1 MSQQPAPQQGGPAA
15 SRAWPARLA
24 QLVLVV
30 SAGGWV
36 GAKLLGAGGLTVEDL
51 LALLVFAGF
60 VGVGTLIVTRRPGN
74 RVGWLMVAGGAL
86 WAIGLAALDVAYR
99 AIVTAPGSVPAAA
112 VWALGGASMRNLGW
126 YLLTI
131 GVPMV
136 FPDGHLAGPRWRW
149 LPWMLAIV
157 ITGSLVDTLT
167 APGANLSQLG
177 AWLNPLA
184 LPAALQPI
192 NALAFW
198 ASVPLG
204 LIALAAAVVQLVSRW
219 RRGGPLVR
227 RQLTLFAVAAAL
239 PIVAIPVTFATGVGW
254 LFSAAALP
262 LPFAIGFA
270 VLARGLYDIDRIIGR
285 TVAYGLLTLVLG
297 GGYAGVVLGL
307 GQLLGRDSSLVVAT
321 ATLAVAALFQPA
333 RRRIQAAVDRRFN
346 RRRHDAAATI
356 AIFTGRLRDQID
368 LDTLTSELLAVVEIT
383 MEPTALSLWLRPPA
397 EHSTAVTR

>member
-24 QLVLVV
+24 RLVLVV

-51 LALLVFAGF
+51 LALLVLLGF
-60 VGVGTLIVTRRPGN
+60 VGVGTLIVTRRPAN

-86 WAIGLAALDVAYR
+86 WAVGLAALDIAYR
-99 AIVTAPGSVPAAA
+99 GIVTAPGSVPAAA

-149 LPWMLAIV
+149 LPWVLAIV
-157 ITGSLVDTLT
+157 VTGSLVDTLT

-177 AWLNPLA
+177 AWQNPLA
-184 LPAALQPI
+184 LPPALQPI

-204 LIALAAAVVQLVSRW
+204 LVALGAVVVQLVGRW

-239 PIVAIPVTFATGVGW
+239 PVLAIPVVFAGGPEW

-285 TVAYGLLTLVLG
+285 TVGYGLLTLLLG
-297 GGYAGVVLGL
+297 GGYALVVVGL

-321 ATLAVAALFQPA
+321 ATLAVAAAFQPA

-356 AIFTGRLRDQID
+356 ATFTGRLRDQID
-368 LDTLTSELLAVVEIT
+368 LDTLTSELLAVVETT

>member
-24 QLVLVV
+24 QLVLVM